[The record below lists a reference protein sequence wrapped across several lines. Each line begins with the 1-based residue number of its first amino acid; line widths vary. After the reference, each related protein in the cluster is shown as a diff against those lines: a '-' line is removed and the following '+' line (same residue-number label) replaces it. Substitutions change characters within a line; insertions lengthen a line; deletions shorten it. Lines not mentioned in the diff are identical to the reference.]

1 MFYFTH
7 SVILSRKMLF
17 RYLNFFYIPDIL
29 ILILIL
35 NVGFENVN
43 VGYQISLN
51 DIKIEEFQLQ
61 FYVLYQ
67 FFPPLTDKSDEPLT
81 TS

>member
-1 MFYFTH
+1 
-7 SVILSRKMLF
+7 MLF
-17 RYLNFFYIPDIL
+17 RYLNFFYILDIL
-29 ILILIL
+29 ISILIL

>member
-1 MFYFTH
+1 
-7 SVILSRKMLF
+7 MLF
-17 RYLNFFYIPDIL
+17 RYLNFFYILDIL
-29 ILILIL
+29 ISILIL

-67 FFPPLTDKSDEPLT
+67 FFPLLTDKSDEPLT

>member
-1 MFYFTH
+1 MFYFKH

-17 RYLNFFYIPDIL
+17 RYLNFFYILDIL
-29 ILILIL
+29 ISILIL

-67 FFPPLTDKSDEPLT
+67 FFPLLTDKSDEPLT

>member
-17 RYLNFFYIPDIL
+17 RYLNFFYILDIL
-29 ILILIL
+29 ISILIL